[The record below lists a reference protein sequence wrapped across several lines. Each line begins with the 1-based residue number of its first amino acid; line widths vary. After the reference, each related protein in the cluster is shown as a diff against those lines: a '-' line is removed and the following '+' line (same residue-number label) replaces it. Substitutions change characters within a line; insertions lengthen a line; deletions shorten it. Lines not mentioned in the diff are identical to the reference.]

1 MVAKQG
7 DIFPDKELREFVDKE
22 LEKRNINEH
31 TVGELIYGLQHKF
44 FPNKTVDEFGEELPY
59 VLKKREVQEVLAI
72 GFALD
77 NLATEKKLPG
87 IVQTIVER
95 DMGEFSTDELLSI
108 TIAMMYGG
116 ISIANWG
123 RIDTNKFGLAKE
135 LDTTPGNV
143 NTFADDLVEAL
154 ASACAAR
161 LGQHSIRPETND
173 A

>member
-1 MVAKQG
+1 MVARKD
-7 DIFPDKELREFVDKE
+7 DIFPDKELRDFVDKE
-22 LEKRNINEH
+22 LEKRGITEQEIGKM
-31 TVGELIYGLQHKF
+31 VYELQHKF
-44 FPNKTVDEFGEELPY
+44 FPEKTVQEFGSELPH

-72 GFALD
+72 GFTLD
-77 NLATEKKLPG
+77 NLANKKQLPG

-95 DMGEFSTDELLSI
+95 DMGEFSTDELLAFN
-108 TIAMMYGG
+108 IAMMYGG

-123 RIDTNKFGLAKE
+123 RIDTNKFGIAKK
-135 LDTTPGNV
+135 LDTTPEHV

-161 LGQHSIRPETND
+161 LGHHSDKKDTNN